1 MGEVEDVGERAEA
14 RRDDDAGRKNVKLRR
29 FVDENLDKISLALS
43 DGGTTHAK
51 HSTPRSLASCWVM
64 GKVSPSLLPSRPS
77 ALWNIYQAQQR
88 G

>member
-14 RRDDDAGRKNVKLRR
+14 RRDDDAAGRKNDKLRR

-43 DGGTTHAK
+43 DGGT
-51 HSTPRSLASCWVM
+51 
-64 GKVSPSLLPSRPS
+64 RPS
-77 ALWNIYQAQQR
+77 IQHPDRWRAA